1 MIDNSKLNIN
11 TPLKIKKYKGSLM
24 NIPSYMKIS
33 QFIQNILGE
42 GECKHKDRETY
53 LMVQNSLGGGG
64 VDTWMDRHGTIN
76 LPLQN
81 TFVD

>member
-42 GECKHKDRETY
+42 GECKHKDRDIPY
-53 LMVQNSLGGGG
+53 GSKLIGWWGCRHMDGQ
-64 VDTWMDRHGTIN
+64 TWYHKSSTAKHIC
-76 LPLQN
+76 
-81 TFVD
+81 